1 MKQVMRESLLIKL
14 PVIIGDLFLLNLSW
28 ILALTL
34 YPQPACIARSLEI
47 FAYLNICFIP
57 GLSWFGVIL
66 SSRIVP
72 YEEIIRRVF
81 YVVLCHLGFF
91 VLIQTVW
98 SYGLLPVHLMGTFYI
113 VLTVLLMLW
122 RYICRIVVNVTRGH
136 GRNARRVIIVG
147 SKDNAVEV
155 YHEMVDNTSTGY
167 RVLGYFSNHND
178 HTLPD
183 NTPCLGSVDEA
194 LPWLEAHPV
203 NEVYCCLS
211 TDRYAEEIFPIMD
224 FCENNFVRFFYV
236 PNLRNYM
243 KRTMNLEL
251 LGNVPILY
259 IREEPLRQA
268 SNRFIKRA
276 FDVTVSSLFLCTLFP
291 FIYIFVAIGTKLTSR
306 GPVLFLQERSGE
318 NGQTFRCIKFRSM
331 RVNADADRVQAT
343 RDDPRKTRF
352 GDFLR
357 RSSIDELPQFINVLK
372 GDMSI
377 VGPRPHMLQH
387 TEQYSK
393 LINKYM
399 VRHLIKPGITGWAQV
414 TGYRGET
421 HSLSQMEG
429 RVRRDIY
436 ERHHLGGWQRNAF
449 VPDHEGRQQ
458 AVVACLR
465 QADGLLPFIGVVS
478 GWYPRHP
485 PDLYARGFGR
495 FPSSAGRRLR
505 LRGSHQLCRAAVP
518 GRSCAGVPDR
528 LGFHRGR
535 FGLPGSG
542 RQHLPRLG
550 LHGSS
555 SRGSPHGRGGW
566 QGHSFRLSGRRPAA
580 LRGCGVRRCG
590 QLPVDR
596 GETGTPEIELRGGG
610 SLLLPQQGRGC
621 GPGYQTLGA
630 RGA

>member
-1 MKQVMRESLLIKL
+1 MRESLLIKL

-136 GRNARRVIIVG
+136 GRNDRRVIIVG

-352 GDFLR
+352 GDR
-357 RSSIDELPQFINVLK
+357 RAAPVHQRAQGRHVHRGAAAAHAPAHRAILETHQQIYGSPPDQTRHHGMGPGDGIPRRDPLPEPD
-372 GDMSI
+372 GR
-377 VGPRPHMLQH
+377 PRTP
-387 TEQYSK
+387 
-393 LINKYM
+393 
-399 VRHLIKPGITGWAQV
+399 RHLVLGKLVAAARHP
-414 TGYRGET
+414 
-421 HSLSQMEG
+421 
-429 RVRRDIY
+429 
-436 ERHHLGGWQRNAF
+436 HHL
-449 VPDHEGRQQ
+449 H
-458 AVVACLR
+458 
-465 QADGLLPFIGVVS
+465 DGME
-478 GWYPRHP
+478 
-485 PDLYARGFGR
+485 
-495 FPSSAGRRLR
+495 
-505 LRGSHQLCRAAVP
+505 C
-518 GRSCAGVPDR
+518 
-528 LGFHRGR
+528 
-535 FGLPGSG
+535 
-542 RQHLPRLG
+542 
-550 LHGSS
+550 
-555 SRGSPHGRGGW
+555 
-566 QGHSFRLSGRRPAA
+566 PAA
-580 LRGCGVRRCG
+580 G
-590 QLPVDR
+590 
-596 GETGTPEIELRGGG
+596 
-610 SLLLPQQGRGC
+610 
-621 GPGYQTLGA
+621 
-630 RGA
+630 

>member
-47 FAYLNICFIP
+47 FACLNICFIP

-113 VLTVLLMLW
+113 VLTILLMLW
-122 RYICRIVVNVTRGH
+122 RYTCRIVVKVTRGH

-147 SKDNAVEV
+147 SKDSAVEV

-167 RVLGYFSNHND
+167 RVLGYFSNHDD

-211 TDRYAEEIFPIMD
+211 TDRYA
-224 FCENNFVRFFYV
+224 
-236 PNLRNYM
+236 
-243 KRTMNLEL
+243 
-251 LGNVPILY
+251 
-259 IREEPLRQA
+259 EPLRQA

-357 RSSIDELPQFINVLK
+357 RSSIDELPQFINVLR

-429 RVRRDIY
+429 RVRRDI
-436 ERHHLGGWQRNAF
+436 
-449 VPDHEGRQQ
+449 
-458 AVVACLR
+458 
-465 QADGLLPFIGVVS
+465 
-478 GWYPRHP
+478 WY
-485 PDLYARGFGR
+485 LEN
-495 FPSSAGRRLR
+495 
-505 LRGSHQLCRAAVP
+505 
-518 GRSCAGVPDR
+518 
-528 LGFHRGR
+528 
-535 FGLPGSG
+535 
-542 RQHLPRLG
+542 
-550 LHGSS
+550 
-555 SRGSPHGRGGW
+555 W
-566 QGHSFRLSGRRPAA
+566 
-580 LRGCGVRRCG
+580 
-590 QLPVDR
+590 
-596 GETGTPEIELRGGG
+596 
-610 SLLLPQQGRGC
+610 SLLLDIRIIFMTVWNALRQDENA
-621 GPGYQTLGA
+621 Y
-630 RGA
+630 